1 MNDVLYFLGER
12 EDEFKRHLSIA
23 RMLEK
28 RIEKETENG
37 EEILVEI
44 RHVNT
49 IKSGLLIHLYNI
61 VEAITTRTLV
71 VVGQTVVTE
80 NPRFWTEAVLKEW
93 VRAEFWSIDDRI
105 GNAALNGL
113 TEVCS
118 SLVSGKNVDAFVVKS
133 EPGSWD
139 DDAIGRVAARLGCE
153 LALPP
158 EVKRGA
164 YERAYTDES
173 TALKFLARKR
183 NSIEH
188 GGSTFEDGAKDLT
201 LDELEILAMRVLPF
215 LQAVLESYQ
224 DFLENKAYLTDEELS
239 A

>member
-71 VVGQTVVTE
+71 IVGQTVVTE

-133 EPGSWD
+133 EPGS
-139 DDAIGRVAARLGCE
+139 
-153 LALPP
+153 
-158 EVKRGA
+158 
-164 YERAYTDES
+164 
-173 TALKFLARKR
+173 
-183 NSIEH
+183 
-188 GGSTFEDGAKDLT
+188 
-201 LDELEILAMRVLPF
+201 
-215 LQAVLESYQ
+215 
-224 DFLENKAYLTDEELS
+224 
-239 A
+239 